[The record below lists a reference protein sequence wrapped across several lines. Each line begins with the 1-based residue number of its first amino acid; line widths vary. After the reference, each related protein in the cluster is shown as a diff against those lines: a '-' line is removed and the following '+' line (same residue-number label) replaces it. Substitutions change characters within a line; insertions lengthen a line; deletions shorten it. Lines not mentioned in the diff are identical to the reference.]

1 MPSAGARPVLASKA
15 VEAGLLER
23 FREDPKAR
31 AAMENAVNAVHNGA
45 DPFSAAEDVLASI

>member
-1 MPSAGARPVLASKA
+1 MKA

-31 AAMENAVNAVHNGA
+31 AAMDHAEKAVDNGA